1 MFILSSHKDGRGAS
15 SPVPSFPWPRLPSGS
30 TFLHWFSLFWGQI
43 WNAFKTSQLRVWSA
57 TLVFCKRHCR
67 EEQTRNQTERDFLC
81 PSSWVPISSAPES
94 NFVISSIA
102 ALKLR
107 SKFKEETDGGY
118 MEWWG
123 EVVWRYYQAN
133 WTIMCHFHHHTP
145 SLQLY
150 YPASSKSHLQSG
162 PEIWN

>member
-15 SPVPSFPWPRLPSGS
+15 SPVPSLLWPRLPSGS

-81 PSSWVPISSAPES
+81 TSSWVPISSAPES

-118 MEWWG
+118 MEYG
-123 EVVWRYYQAN
+123 VMRRGGVVILSGKLDNYVS
-133 WTIMCHFHHHTP
+133 FPP
-145 SLQLY
+145 SHSLITALLPGQ
-150 YPASSKSHLQSG
+150 Q
-162 PEIWN
+162 

>member
-15 SPVPSFPWPRLPSGS
+15 SPVPSLLWPRLPSGS

-67 EEQTRNQTERDFLC
+67 EEQTRNQTERALLC
-81 PSSWVPISSAPES
+81 PRCWSQSYCFI
-94 NFVISSIA
+94 ISSIA

-107 SKFKEETDGGY
+107 FKFIEETDGGY
-118 MEWWG
+118 MEYG
-123 EVVWRYYQAN
+123 VMRRGGVVILSGKLDNYVS
-133 WTIMCHFHHHTP
+133 FPP
-145 SLQLY
+145 SHSLITALLPGQ
-150 YPASSKSHLQSG
+150 Q
-162 PEIWN
+162 